1 MSENKPNIINNIMEV
16 LERRGTIYPEE
27 FKAGFDGRVKRSLSN
42 AVGLTQFGVNHV
54 VIEPGCIS
62 SQRHWHLNEDEFVL
76 VVDGEVILE
85 TNAGETVLTPG
96 MAVGFP
102 AGKPDGHR
110 IINKSDKPAILFE
123 VGTRSV
129 DEEVTYPDIDMLAKR
144 EDGVTKFTRK
154 DGTPYK

>member
-1 MSENKPNIINNIMEV
+1 MSDKKNNIINDINEV
-16 LERRGTIYPEE
+16 PERRGTIYPDE

-54 VIEPGCIS
+54 ILEPGSIS
-62 SQRHWHLNEDEFVL
+62 SARHWHLNEEEFVL
-76 VVDGEVILE
+76 VMEGEVILE
-85 TNAGETVLTPG
+85 TDAGETVLTPG

-102 AGKPDGHR
+102 AGNPDGHR
-110 IINKSDKPAILFE
+110 IINKSDVPAVLFE
-123 VGTRSV
+123 VGTRCV

-144 EDGVTKFTRK
+144 ENGVTIFTRK